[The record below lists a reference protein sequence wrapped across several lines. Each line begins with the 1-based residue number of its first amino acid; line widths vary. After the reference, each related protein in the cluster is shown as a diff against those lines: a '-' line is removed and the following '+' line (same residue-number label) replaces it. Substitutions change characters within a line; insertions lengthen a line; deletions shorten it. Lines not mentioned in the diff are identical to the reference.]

1 MNSLRWTP
9 PWSALVPPLVA
20 LAVQWLCWSWLQPLV
35 WFLFYPAVFFSS
47 WMGGL
52 RAGLWA
58 TALSTIVVWY
68 FFIPLQYSFV
78 IQDYRSLVSMTLF
91 MGMGVLFAVVHE
103 RLKQASLQV
112 SEALAALSTANEQLE
127 SKVEARTLELS
138 ASRESTLLSKARMTG
153 IVSSA
158 MDTIISVDSSR
169 IIVLFNAAAEEMF
182 RCPAAEA
189 IGTPLSRFIPQ
200 GFQQAK
206 NGGRTSHDS
215 SSNRLLET
223 QTAFRADGEEFPVE
237 GSVSQVEVAGQ
248 TIFTIILRDIS
259 ERHKVEKATALLAAI
274 VESSADAIAGKDLNS
289 IVTSWNAGAE
299 SMFGYSASE
308 MIGRSITEIIP
319 SDRLDEEDLI
329 LSRIKRGERVDHF
342 ETLRLTKAGEQIAV
356 SVTVSPIKDSQGQ
369 VIGASMLA
377 HDITKR
383 QQSEAAL
390 RQSEARFAKAFQSNP
405 AAMCITTIR
414 DGRFIEINERYC
426 QLFDFTREELI
437 GQTSVK
443 LALWDDP
450 EIRTAVMEKL
460 QAQGFVRDQET
471 QFRCRNRGRLDAL
484 ISMELIDF
492 PGESEPVVISMFADI
507 TERKRAD
514 AALRASEVWLRQIT
528 NLVPYGIF
536 AKNAAGRYIFANPA
550 LAETCGLDL
559 EDIIG
564 KDDFALVSDRAQ
576 AEAYRSDDRAVME
589 TGVTKFIAEEYN
601 TDLSGRTRVLQTIKM
616 PFTVPETGERAVFGA
631 WVDITARQQAQNEL
645 RIKQEHSHSLLCLA
659 RKLEQAE
666 CLSDILQAAREE
678 LEATL
683 GFHHAWFYLF
693 SDDRRS
699 MQLVM
704 ANSLHEKA
712 EQTENNT
719 SDLLIEGDPMLE
731 EIAAADSIVVV
742 DDARVDPRTNKQI
755 IAKLGSRTIVNMPV
769 SMSGKK
775 LGVIGA
781 GTFGEE
787 GVRLLSPAEREFFS
801 ALASHVAVVQ
811 DRVQEME
818 RRRKAEAALREKE
831 TLLHA
836 ADRRLAEVVHGMTE
850 ACFVLDAG
858 WNFVFANDRS
868 ETLLQHRRE
877 QMIGRP
883 IWDVFHKLMGSP
895 MEASYRK
902 VMAERLPLAFE
913 AFSPIADRWLDIRLF
928 PTGDGL
934 AAFLL
939 DVHERKLAEE
949 KVRQLNTQLE
959 ERVIER
965 TAQLAALN
973 TELSHSRAELQS
985 LFESLPGLYLV
996 LTPEFKIV
1004 AVSDAYL
1011 EATMTERAKII
1022 GQGLF
1027 EVFPDNPDEPAAT
1040 GEINLRASLNRVL
1053 EQRVP
1058 HTMAIQKYD
1067 IRRPDGVFEE
1077 RYWSPINSPLLGADH
1092 QVQYIIHRVE
1102 DVTEFVRS
1110 KSPSVSG
1117 SAEMNARMEQMEAE
1131 IFQSSQ
1137 KIQSAN
1143 KQLEAANK
1151 ELESFSYSVSHDLR
1165 APLRAM
1171 DGFSRAVL
1179 EDYGAQLPADG
1190 LRYLQ
1195 IIRTSAQRMGN
1206 LIDDLLSFSRLSRA
1220 PLSKRTIKV
1229 SRLVQDT
1236 LEELNSQREGRQ
1248 IQLSITDLPDCEGDP
1263 ALLKQVWINLL
1274 SNALKYTHKR
1284 ESAEIEIGCNPVEGR
1299 NVYHV
1304 RDNGT
1309 GFDMRYAHKL
1319 FGVFQ
1324 RLHRAEDYDGTGV
1337 GLAIVQRIIH
1347 RHGGRVWAEAAVD
1360 QGATFYF
1367 TLEGDNLP

>member
-1 MNSLRWTP
+1 MR
-9 PWSALVPPLVA
+9 
-20 LAVQWLCWSWLQPLV
+20 
-35 WFLFYPAVFFSS
+35 
-47 WMGGL
+47 G
-52 RAGLWA
+52 GLWA
-58 TALSTIVVWY
+58 TVFSTIIVWY
-68 FFIPLQYSFV
+68 FFIPTQRSFIVQDSRVFLSV
-78 IQDYRSLVSMTLF
+78 IMFS
-91 MGMGVLFAVVHE
+91 GMGVLFSLVHE
-103 RLKQASLQV
+103 RLKQSTQQATD
-112 SEALAALSTANEQLE
+112 ALAAVRTANEQLE
-127 SKVEARTLELS
+127 SRVQARTLELT
-138 ASRESTLLSKARMTG
+138 ASRESNLLSEARMRG

-158 MDTIISVDSSR
+158 MDTIISVDSR
-169 IIVLFNAAAEEMF
+169 HAIMLFNAAAEEMF
-182 RCPAAEA
+182 RCPAAGA
-189 IGTPLSRFIPQ
+189 MGQPLSRFIPHMP
-200 GFQQAK
+200 GLHVDKAGHTPPDAPSK
-206 NGGRTSHDS
+206 
-215 SSNRLLET
+215 RLLET
-223 QTAFRADGEEFPVE
+223 LQGVRLNGETFPIE

-248 TIFTIILRDIS
+248 TIFTVILRDIS
-259 ERHKVEKATALLAAI
+259 ERQKDEKTSALLAAI
-274 VESSADAIAGKDLNS
+274 VESSSDAIAGKDLNS
-289 IVTSWNAGAE
+289 CVTCWNAGAE

-308 MIGRSITEIIP
+308 MLGQSITKIIP
-319 SDRLDEEDLI
+319 PDRRNEEDLI
-329 LSRIKRGERVDHF
+329 MDRIKRGERIEHF
-342 ETLRLTKAGEQIAV
+342 ETIRLTKSGEQIAV
-356 SVTVSPIKDSQGQ
+356 SVTVSPIKDSQGN
-369 VIGASMLA
+369 VVGASKIA
-377 HDITKR
+377 RNITE
-383 QQSEAAL
+383 QQRGKAAL
-390 RQSEARFAKAFQSNP
+390 RQSEARFVKVFQTNP

-414 DGRFIEINERYC
+414 EGRFIEVNERYC
-426 QLFDFTREELI
+426 QLFDYTREELI
-437 GQTSVK
+437 GQNSVS
-443 LALWDDP
+443 LELWG
-450 EIRTAVMEKL
+450 ESAIRSAVIEQL
-460 QAQGFVRDQET
+460 RAQGRVRDYET
-471 QFRCRNRGRLDAL
+471 HFWRKGRQRLEAL
-484 ISMELIDF
+484 ISMEQIDF
-492 PGESEPVVISMFADI
+492 PGESEPVVVSMFADI

-514 AALRASEVWLRQIT
+514 AALRASEEWLRLIT
-528 NLVPYGIF
+528 NLVPHGIF

-550 LAETCGLDL
+550 LAETCGLPL
-559 EDIIG
+559 EDIVG
-564 KDDFALVSDRAQ
+564 NDDFALVSDRAL
-576 AEAYRSDDRAVME
+576 AEAYLADDRAVLE
-589 TGVTKFIAEEYN
+589 SGVSKLIAEEHH
-601 TDLSGRTRVLQTIKM
+601 TDLSGRKRVFQTTKM

-631 WVDITARQQAQNEL
+631 WVDVTERQQAQNEL

-666 CLSDILQAAREE
+666 CLSDILQAAGEE

-683 GFHHAWFYLF
+683 GFHHSWFYLF

-699 MQLVM
+699 MRLVM
-704 ANSLHEKA
+704 ANGRGEDA
-712 EQTENNT
+712 EQTKNDTNE
-719 SDLLIEGDPMLE
+719 LLIEGDSMLE

-755 IAKLGSRTIVNMPV
+755 VAKLGSRTIVNMPV

-781 GTFGEE
+781 GTFGAE
-787 GVRLLSPAEREFFS
+787 GVRVLSLAEREFFT

-811 DRVQEME
+811 DRIQEME
-818 RRRKAEAALREKE
+818 RRRNAEAALREKE
-831 TLLHA
+831 ALLHA

-858 WNFVFANDRS
+858 WNFVFVNDRS

-883 IWDVFHKLMGSP
+883 IWEVFQKLVGTP
-895 MEASYRK
+895 MEANYRK
-902 VMAERLPLAFE
+902 VMTERVPLAFE
-913 AFSPIADRWLDIRLF
+913 AFSPIAERWLDIRLF

-965 TAQLAALN
+965 TAQLAAVN

-1011 EATMTERAKII
+1011 QATMTERAKII

-1053 EQRVP
+1053 EERAP

-1102 DVTEFVRS
+1102 DVTEFVRK
-1110 KSPSVSG
+1110 KSQAASG

-1137 KIQSAN
+1137 KVQAAN

-1190 LRYLQ
+1190 QRYLQ

-1220 PLSKRTIKV
+1220 TMCKRTINV
-1229 SRLVQDT
+1229 RQLVQDS
-1236 LEELNSQREGRQ
+1236 LEDLNSQREGRE
-1248 IQLSITDLPDCEGDP
+1248 IQLNIADLPACEGDP

-1274 SNALKYTHKR
+1274 SNAFKYTQKR
-1284 ESAEIEIGCNPVEGR
+1284 ESAVIEVGCKTDGPVSI
-1299 NVYHV
+1299 YFV

-1309 GFDMRYAHKL
+1309 GFDMRYANKL

-1324 RLHRAEDYDGTGV
+1324 RLHRAEDYEGTGV
-1337 GLAIVQRIIH
+1337 GLAIVQRIVH
-1347 RHGGRVWAEAAVD
+1347 RHGGRVWAEAVVD

-1367 TLEGDNLP
+1367 TLEGDNPP